1 MKIELQVKDFNN
13 LMNWIN
19 LCKKLKV
26 DITSTILTIQIKT
39 VTGEQK

>member
-1 MKIELQVKDFNN
+1 MKIELQAKDFNS
-13 LMNWIN
+13 LMDWIN

-26 DITSTILTIQIKT
+26 DITSTFITLKIET